1 MPNLPLTSKKP
12 LLLALLS
19 AGVFAA
25 SMAHADSDSLPKSTE
40 STQENAAATDAYSND
55 AMAGTSNAGMSM
67 TAQPSADSSGS
78 SGSTSSS
85 DTSLSSENSSAAK
98 AADSSGVSTKGQDSK
113 LSDSDQ
119 DLMQEIT
126 QANLAEIGNA
136 QLALD
141 KSDDAEVKRF
151 AQQMLDDHT
160 AAQADL
166 TKLAQDKGGIE
177 LPTQPNAR
185 QKMEHDDLSAMSGKD
200 FDKAYMKRAGVKDH
214 TKVHALLEQA
224 EKKAEDK
231 DLQAYISDTKETVAD
246 HLRMAKDMNN
256 DAGVRSGDS
265 GSTGSMDTGAGS
277 SGDKADDAAG
287 ASGDKR

>member
-1 MPNLPLTSKKP
+1 MPILSVTSKKP
-12 LLLALLS
+12 VLLALLS

-25 SMAHADSDSLPKSTE
+25 SVAHADSDPLPKLSE
-40 STQENAAATDAYSND
+40 STI
-55 AMAGTSNAGMSM
+55 
-67 TAQPSADSSGS
+67 
-78 SGSTSSS
+78 SS
-85 DTSLSSENSSAAK
+85 DTSLSSQNKDESNAANINGSSSMGK
-98 AADSSGVSTKGQDSK
+98 DSK

-126 QANLAEIGNA
+126 QANLTEIGNA

-151 AQQMLDDHT
+151 AQQMLNDHT

-166 TKLAQDKGGIE
+166 TKLAQDKGGIK
-177 LPTQPNAR
+177 LPTQPNVK
-185 QKMEHDDLSAMSGKD
+185 QKMAHDDLSAMSGKD

-214 TKVHALLEQA
+214 KKVHASLEQA

-246 HLRMAKDMNN
+246 HLRMAKDMSN
-256 DAGVRSGDS
+256 DTGVRSGNS
-265 GSTGSMDTGAGS
+265 GAASSMDTGAGS
-277 SGDKADDAAG
+277 VDNKVDDAS